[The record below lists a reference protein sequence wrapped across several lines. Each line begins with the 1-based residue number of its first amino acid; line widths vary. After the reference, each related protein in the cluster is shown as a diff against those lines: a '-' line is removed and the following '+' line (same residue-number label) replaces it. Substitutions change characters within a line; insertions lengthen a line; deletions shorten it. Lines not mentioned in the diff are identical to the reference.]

1 MTQDWPPSFIWGG
14 WGDENGENGCE
25 EKGNADHS

>member
-14 WGDENGENGCE
+14 GDENGENGCE